1 MSEAKLLVVWQS
13 REIVVDDFGRNLFK
27 RIGIPLRL
35 PASVNEYGPNS
46 LVEVRVLAKSSHQSE
61 NQCLNMYWNRKV
73 VFNKEQRKHVK
84 MSRNIAFKFKEFKGK
99 NTQTV

>member
-1 MSEAKLLVVWQS
+1 MSEAKLLVVWKS
-13 REIVVDDFGRNLFK
+13 REIVVDDFGRNFFQ

-61 NQCLNMYWNRKV
+61 KENQYLNISIEKWFLIKNRENSSKCY
-73 VFNKEQRKHVK
+73 ETC
-84 MSRNIAFKFKEFKGK
+84 I
-99 NTQTV
+99 